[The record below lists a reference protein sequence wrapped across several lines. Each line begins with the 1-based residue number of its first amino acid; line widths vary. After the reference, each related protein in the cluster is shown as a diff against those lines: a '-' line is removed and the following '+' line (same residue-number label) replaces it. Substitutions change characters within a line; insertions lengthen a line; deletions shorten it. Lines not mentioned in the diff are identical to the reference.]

1 MARLPRL
8 ALPEQPH
15 YVIQRGHARGA
26 VFIDDEDRGAYLA
39 TLHEA
44 AAAEQVAVQAYAL
57 LDQAVHVLLTPPSA
71 TALSRT
77 MQALGRRYVG
87 AFNRRH
93 GGRGSLWDGRFRA
106 TVLDGA
112 THLLDV
118 MRCIEQAPV
127 RAGLAAQALE
137 WPWSSAAHH
146 AGLRRDALLS
156 DAAPYWDLGNTPFD
170 REAAY
175 RLLLD
180 EALPPAVTDGLV
192 SAALHGWALG
202 PALFVQ
208 SLQADVE
215 RPLRP
220 RPRGRPLR
228 TGSN

>member
-26 VFIDDEDRGAYLA
+26 VFVDDEDRRAYLA
-39 TLHEA
+39 TLHEV

-57 LDQAVHVLLTPPSA
+57 LDQAVHLLLTPAVA

-93 GGRGSLWDGRFRA
+93 GGRGTLWDGRFRA

-127 RAGLAAQALE
+127 RAGLVAEPLE

-146 AGLRRDALLS
+146 AGLRRDALLA
-156 DAAPYWDLGNTPFD
+156 DAAPYWRLGNTPFD

-175 RLLLD
+175 RGLLEDPLAP
-180 EALPPAVTDGLV
+180 ALAERLV
-192 SAALHGWALG
+192 EAALHGWVLG

-220 RPRGRPLR
+220 RPRGRPA
-228 TGSN
+228 GSGVR